1 MSFQSN
7 STCVFFLESSL
18 QVGGQEF
25 QLLQQMLELKK
36 LGFSPVLFCKKK
48 SKIKSF
54 AKGYGLETIYLSFS
68 NAIDLKSI
76 GRLCLK
82 ILSLKPC
89 VLIVHSGHDALIG
102 GLAAKLISIIG
113 RKIKVIRMRT
123 YQPTNKLA
131 SFFEYNYLF
140 DATFTPSQ
148 HLRARIL
155 QNKKIRPENIY
166 VLPPGIDFDLLDQN
180 QNLPDSMLQWLSNR
194 PGPILCHGAMLRK
207 EKGHEV
213 ILNALPSLLKI
224 FPNIRYV
231 IAGIGPE
238 LENLQKFVKNHHL
251 VDHVLFAGLVQP
263 ISSLLKISTLAIM
276 PSLSEPLGMFQIES
290 QYLGVPS
297 LASDVDGIPETLIH
311 QETGLLVKPG
321 DVEEWTRQITW
332 ALNNLDLMREWAQN
346 GNIFVRKKFSKK
358 INTQNLLKI
367 LNLNVQSHL
376 N

>member
-1 MSFQSN
+1 
-7 STCVFFLESSL
+7 
-18 QVGGQEF
+18 VGGQEF

>member
-1 MSFQSN
+1 MSSQSN

-36 LGFSPVLFCKKK
+36 IGFYPVLFCKKK
-48 SKIKSF
+48 SKIKLF
-54 AKGYGLETIYLSFS
+54 ATDYGLKTICLRFA

-102 GLAAKLISIIG
+102 GLTAKLIFILG

-123 YQPTNKLA
+123 YQPTNKSA
-131 SFFEYNYLF
+131 SFLEYNYLF

-155 QNKKIRPENIY
+155 QNKKIKPENIF

-180 QNLPDSMLQWLSNR
+180 QNLPDSILQWLSNR

-213 ILNALPSLLKI
+213 ILNALPGLLKI
-224 FPNIRYV
+224 NPNIRYV

-238 LENLQKFVKNHHL
+238 LENLQKLVRNHNL

-290 QYLGVPS
+290 QYLGVPT

-311 QETGLLVKPG
+311 QETGLLIKPG

-332 ALNNLDLMREWAQN
+332 ALSNLDIMREWAQN
-346 GNIFVRKKFSKK
+346 GSIFVQKKFSKK
-358 INTQNLLKI
+358 INTENLLNI
-367 LNLNVQSHL
+367 LNLKVQSHL